1 MERKEKK
8 MAIFNTIIGMGATV
22 MMPIIF
28 FLLGLVFRVGPG
40 KSFKAGMMVGIG
52 FTGINMVVNLLLGS
66 LGPAAQDMAERFGL
80 KLTVVDVGWAT
91 GSAVGWASPLI
102 PFIVVGAILLNLV
115 LLAINKT
122 KIINIDIFNYW
133 LISLVGTLVYEATDS
148 MVLGVVAALL
158 LYLIAFIIGD
168 LTAKPI
174 QEMYNIKGVGFVHAT
189 CGIYVPIGIAV
200 NWLIE
205 KIPGLNKI
213 ELDPEKVNKTLGV
226 LGDPVTLATILGA
239 GLGFL
244 AGWPIEKVLPLAVDV
259 AAVMIL
265 LPKMVDVTVQGV
277 MVIRDAAEIQMKKL
291 FPNREFYFGMDTAL
305 LIGEP
310 SIIATSLLLIPT
322 ALVLAMIL
330 PGNKML
336 PFTDLA
342 SIVFIISM
350 AAPFC
355 KRNMFRI
362 YIAGVVIL
370 TLSLYAGTSLAPE
383 YTAAVKKANVEVSV
397 EGQELGNVV
406 SPYNTPVGWA
416 MIKGAE
422 LLEK

>member
-1 MERKEKK
+1 